1 MLINNKIL
9 VELFASDNVKE
20 TYLRTYKV
28 TGSMKSQL
36 LNVAKNQY
44 KIVEDLGRGKYNID
58 EKFDGS
64 IMIPN
69 NKMAH
74 PIYGNL
80 IPSILIN
87 VKNFH
92 DNEKVFCLS
101 LSAVYSNFK
110 MIHRDNYCNMRDRRR
125 TTSEI
130 LDVNYDT
137 LNEFF
142 SITNTSLK
150 YYLDNSITLL
160 ENLRLIKCNK
170 LIYVKLI
177 NSESVHTIG
186 IVDSYIKT
194 MYRPATKE
202 EQQFIEDNEY
212 KIKEKYGISKDNK
225 LFGKPKDEML
235 NILKTINI
243 EYTYECYEII
253 CRDKKSINE
262 ICEFYSINKLD
273 NYSNEFSKNFISM
286 TIANAEDR
294 RNEAI
299 MNNLSD
305 FYRFSESY
313 IMDFMKLSEK
323 TLDCNSDKIFIPK
336 YKTESIEDGYGGISV
351 KTTHTK

>member
-150 YYLDNSITLL
+150 YYLDNSVTLL

-186 IVDSYIKT
+186 IVDSSIKT
-194 MYRPATKE
+194 MYRQP
-202 EQQFIEDNEY
+202 
-212 KIKEKYGISKDNK
+212 
-225 LFGKPKDEML
+225 P
-235 NILKTINI
+235 
-243 EYTYECYEII
+243 
-253 CRDKKSINE
+253 KKS
-262 ICEFYSINKLD
+262 
-273 NYSNEFSKNFISM
+273 
-286 TIANAEDR
+286 
-294 RNEAI
+294 
-299 MNNLSD
+299 NNL
-305 FYRFSESY
+305 
-313 IMDFMKLSEK
+313 
-323 TLDCNSDKIFIPK
+323 
-336 YKTESIEDGYGGISV
+336 
-351 KTTHTK
+351 